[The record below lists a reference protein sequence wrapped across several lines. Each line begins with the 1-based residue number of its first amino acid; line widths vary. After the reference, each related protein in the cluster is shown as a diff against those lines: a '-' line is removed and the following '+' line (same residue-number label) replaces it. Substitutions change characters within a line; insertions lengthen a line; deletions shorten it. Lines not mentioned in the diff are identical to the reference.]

1 MCQEARQMGT
11 SVLVTLDGQG
21 GQLTS
26 NDSSNF
32 DEICAINYTQK
43 LTLERLD
50 DIEAGVHKMGT
61 DIKTAEQNLAK
72 MKGNPIKRLFRH
84 Q

>member
-1 MCQEARQMGT
+1 MVKEVKFTR
-11 SVLVTLDGQG
+11 
-21 GQLTS
+21 

-32 DEICAINYTQK
+32 ADIFEINYTQK

-50 DIEAGVHKMGT
+50 DIEAGVHKIGT
-61 DIKTAEQNLAK
+61 DIKTAEQNLAN
-72 MKGNPIKRLFRH
+72 MRGNPIRRLFSR